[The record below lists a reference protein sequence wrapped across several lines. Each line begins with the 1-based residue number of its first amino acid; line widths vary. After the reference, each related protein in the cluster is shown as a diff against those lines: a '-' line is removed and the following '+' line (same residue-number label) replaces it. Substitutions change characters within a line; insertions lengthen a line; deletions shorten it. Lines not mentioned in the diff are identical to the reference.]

1 MRKIKLLFPCKFHE
15 FFPHL
20 NCIYYILPT
29 YTGWKDFIFFLPL
42 LIMKKLWGDGATFN
56 GWKMHIQ
63 KKREKES
70 LFSNTFSICLT
81 CGSKSHPCCRPVNT
95 FCDIS
100 LLWDNKFLSQAR
112 CKKPHDKSLHFLV
125 LHMYWCRKYDLLNL
139 FFLENIFMKNFS
151 SWSPDTFSSEEC
163 IEL

>member
-1 MRKIKLLFPCKFHE
+1 MRKIELLSPCKFHE

-42 LIMKKLWGDGATFN
+42 LLMKKLWGDGA
-56 GWKMHIQ
+56 MHIQ
-63 KKREKES
+63 KKGKRNHFFPTHLVFVWRAALKAILVVALS
-70 LFSNTFSICLT
+70 ILFVI
-81 CGSKSHPCCRPVNT
+81 SHYYET
-95 FCDIS
+95 IS
-100 LLWDNKFLSQAR
+100 FYLKQDV
-112 CKKPHDKSLHFLV
+112 KKTHDKSLHFLV